1 MKGLFIK
8 DFYVLRKIML
18 YYAVI
23 VVVFAGL
30 GVITD
35 NPAFI
40 FGISIASSIGIT
52 LSAMAYD
59 ERDGWTAYAVA
70 SGISAK
76 SVVFEK
82 YFMGL
87 ICPVLCT
94 LFAIIIYVCMG
105 NTAIIPE
112 IISYALCYPIVIE
125 AICLPIVNKTGVE
138 KGRARR
144 RLLLLGSEAASGGR
158 FGFLRRTRRIE
169 RIRDDF
175 RQLLRRQMLNVE
187 SHQTTL
193 HLEHRR
199 AEIGGKRFSDRRF
212 RSLMAFAFGALV
224 ARVVLRPMSEEK
236 LPSAARRHRS
246 NLHLPISS
254 RTIFS
259 FFIQVVKKY

>member
-35 NPAFI
+35 NPGFI

-76 SVVFEK
+76 SVVLEK
-82 YFMGL
+82 YLLGL

-94 LFAIIIYVCMG
+94 LFTIIIYVCMG

-138 KGRARR
+138 QGRA
-144 RLLLLGSEAASGGR
+144 LMIVAVLLGILFYILISSVTGSVSGASAFVLLAVAFITAASAVIISYSISLCV
-158 FGFLRRTRRIE
+158 FG
-169 RIRDDF
+169 
-175 RQLLRRQMLNVE
+175 
-187 SHQTTL
+187 
-193 HLEHRR
+193 
-199 AEIGGKRFSDRRF
+199 
-212 RSLMAFAFGALV
+212 
-224 ARVVLRPMSEEK
+224 
-236 LPSAARRHRS
+236 
-246 NLHLPISS
+246 
-254 RTIFS
+254 
-259 FFIQVVKKY
+259 KKEF

>member
-76 SVVFEK
+76 SVVLEK
-82 YFMGL
+82 YFLGL

-94 LFAIIIYVCMG
+94 LFTIIIYVCMG

-112 IISYALCYPIVIE
+112 TISYALCYPIVIE

-138 KGRARR
+138 RGRA
-144 RLLLLGSEAASGGR
+144 LMTVAVFLGIL
-158 FGFLRRTRRIE
+158 FYIL
-169 RIRDDF
+169 
-175 RQLLRRQMLNVE
+175 
-187 SHQTTL
+187 
-193 HLEHRR
+193 
-199 AEIGGKRFSDRRF
+199 
-212 RSLMAFAFGALV
+212 
-224 ARVVLRPMSEEK
+224 
-236 LPSAARRHRS
+236 
-246 NLHLPISS
+246 ISS
-254 RTIFS
+254 VTGSVSGASAFVLLS
-259 FFIQVVKKY
+259 VAFIAAAAAVIISYSISLCVFGKKEF